1 MGETMVKVSVIM
13 PVYNCEEFLKDSVE
27 SILNQTFDD
36 LELICADDGSTDNSL
51 NILKDYEKQDSR
63 VKVYSLDHAG
73 AGNARNFA
81 LNHIS
86 GEYLYFMD
94 ADDILELNAFESFLP
109 ICEAKNLDFLIFK
122 ARNYDV
128 VKNVSFEKDF
138 YSMPA
143 ISKRVKDNVF
153 NFNDVLDLIFE
164 INVTPW
170 SKFYNAEFV
179 TSSKAQF
186 KNNSKFND
194 NQFFWDII
202 FQAERIYFLDE
213 FFYTRTVR
221 PDSLIGSSGK
231 NHCDSIEVNNDI
243 INLFKKHGQFENFK
257 IKLLNRKIWMYLK
270 RYDEIVDEYKEL
282 FFSKM
287 KQDVIRNDDSD
298 FRSCL
303 WRPSKFIFDSILV
316 SKNHDEFK
324 KLSEYYFILNLKE
337 VPFDEKIEL
346 IKIWFDTL
354 DKNQKMFAFT
364 YIKKNLPKEY
374 RELFREIIFR
384 VSVVIPVYNVE
395 DYLDDAFNSLLNQ
408 SFGFEKIQVIFVDD
422 ASTDSSPKIIE
433 KYSNKYKNVISIFL
447 DENSGYAGLPRN
459 VGMKYANADYLMF
472 LDPDDVYT
480 PEACEILYNQIKSDS
495 LDIVSGLTSDGEKVP
510 DWIWKNLLTDPA
522 QSDDVRIKKCQDMLK
537 DSDFEL
543 KIDTVEEYPSVISA
557 SHVGNKIFKKS
568 LIEENNIYFPVS
580 IPAEDSVFLLNSL
593 LNASGIKFINETVYI
608 YRQMRP
614 NSSQKQFSKDKI
626 IKRIKAYFMMFYAS
640 IDKNKMDIFKH
651 YLLGYKLRH
660 LLFAHFMKSGL
671 SDGEFLDIFI
681 YSQPLFKLYVDY
693 ERTIPQNP
701 HIFEDI
707 AKGDFESA
715 LRFVHGEETPKLGDI
730 KCVNSTDYQIKG
742 CVALSADW
750 QNQFETLKPD
760 LFVFD
765 SQNRNDEILT
775 YCSNSNIQT
784 LQLENPAGSLSD
796 VLDEVNFKYVPD
808 LKHIVLIYRLNDL
821 RDLND
826 IINHFHSID
835 YPFKHLKMITREE
848 NLFLKDTIL
857 EADLSNLDLGDNYY
871 YCFADSDF
879 EFDENDFGK
888 AYKKFADLKKEN
900 AQNKAHTKV

>member
-13 PVYNCEEFLKDSVE
+13 PVYNCEDFLKDSVE

-36 LELICADDGSTDNSL
+36 LELICVDDGSTDNSL

-63 VKVYSLDHAG
+63 VKVYSLDHEG

-94 ADDILELNAFESFLP
+94 ADDSLDLNAFETFYPLSK
-109 ICEAKNLDFLIFK
+109 EKRLDFLMFK
-122 ARNYDV
+122 AKNYDV
-128 VKNVSFEKDF
+128 DDDCVYEKD
-138 YSMPA
+138 YYKMAS
-143 ISKRVKDNVF
+143 ISQRVKDKVF
-153 NFNDVLDLIFE
+153 NFRDISDLIFDV
-164 INVTPW
+164 NVTPW
-170 SKFYNAEFV
+170 SKFYNSEFV
-179 TSSKAQF
+179 IRSGAHF
-186 KNNSKFND
+186 KKGSKFND

-213 FFYTRTVR
+213 FYYTHTVR
-221 PDSLIGSSGK
+221 SDSLIGSRGK
-231 NHCDSIEVNNDI
+231 NHCDSIDVNNDI
-243 INLFKKHGQFENFK
+243 LDLFKKHGQFENFK
-257 IKLLNRKIWMYLK
+257 ETLYNRKIILLMR
-270 RYDEIVDEYKEL
+270 RYDEIADEYKEL
-282 FFSKM
+282 FFLKM
-287 KQDVIRNDDSD
+287 KQDFKRNINSD
-298 FRSCL
+298 FRVNL
-303 WRPSKFIFDSILV
+303 WRIMQFVHDSVLI
-316 SKNHDEFK
+316 SKNHNEFDILKKYYEIRWSGNLSSADEMESVK
-324 KLSEYYFILNLKE
+324 R
-337 VPFDEKIEL
+337 
-346 IKIWFDTL
+346 WFDGIN
-354 DKNQKMFAFT
+354 KNHKMFA
-364 YIKKNLPKEY
+364 YAHIKKNLSKEHKEFF
-374 RELFREIIFR
+374 RKFLFRI
-384 VSVVIPVYNVE
+384 SVIVPVYNVE

-408 SFGFEKIQVIFVDD
+408 SIFGNLQIIFVDD
-422 ASTDSSPKIIE
+422 ASTDSSPQIIK
-433 KYSNKYKNVISIFL
+433 KYSDKYENVISIFL

-459 VGMKYANADYLMF
+459 IGMLYANADYLMF
-472 LDPDDVYT
+472 LDPDDVLT
-480 PEACEILYNQIKSDS
+480 QNACETLYNQITSQN
-495 LDIVSGLTSDGEKVP
+495 LDIVSGLISDGEKVP
-510 DWIWKNLLTDPA
+510 DWIWKNLLTDPS
-522 QSDDVRIKKCQDMLK
+522 QSNDVRIKKCQDMLK

-557 SHVGNKIFKKS
+557 ANVGNRIFKKS

-580 IPAEDSVFLLNSL
+580 MPAEDSVFLLKAL

-640 IDKNKMDIFKH
+640 IDKNKTDIFKH

-660 LLFAHFMKSGL
+660 LLYAHIMKSCL
-671 SDGEFLDIFI
+671 SDGEFLEIFI

-693 ERTIPQNP
+693 EGTIPQNP

-784 LQLENPAGSLSD
+784 VQLENPAGSLGD

-871 YCFADSDF
+871 YYFADLDF

-888 AYKKFADLKKEN
+888 AYKKFADFKKEN
-900 AQNKAHTKV
+900 TQNKTHTKV